1 MASVKE
7 RGAVRIWR
15 KGYGIMRQ
23 AEEIAQEIWALAIQE
38 ISCACPFFVLAC
50 SYLKTGVDEKCI
62 CPCTDGRVIH
72 YSPGAVL
79 SDFQEKG
86 RKYINR
92 MYLHSLFHCLYL
104 HPADREKREETLWN
118 LACDMVAEYT
128 VDCLGVPFLL
138 GEPGREKEEV
148 YRLFWNE
155 NESRTAAEIYEML
168 LDGKLEK
175 GCTDAWSRLFFMDG
189 HSLWRDI
196 SGGELAGIREIWEKA
211 AAYTSRD
218 AGSAGKR
225 AGSEKGNMQE
235 WYELQQK
242 RRYDYRKF
250 LRRFAVQREEVQLDM
265 ESFDYISYC
274 LGLSMYGNMPLVEPL
289 EYTEAFKLEEIVIAI
304 DTSSSCSRQTVQ
316 RFLEETYSMLSE
328 RENFFKKMNV
338 HIIQCDC
345 YIQEDVTL
353 SCEED
358 WRAYMKQIRI
368 QGRGG
373 TDFRPVFT
381 YVDRL
386 IEKKKIRNLKG
397 ILYFTDGDGIYPQKK
412 PDYETA
418 FIFIKEPP
426 ENVKIPSWAIR
437 LYLDERKAGS

>member
-50 SYLKTGVDEKCI
+50 SYLKTGADEKCI

-72 YSPGAVL
+72 YSPAAVL

-104 HPADREKREETLWN
+104 HPADREKREETLWD

-148 YRLFWNE
+148 YRMFWNE
-155 NESRTAAEIYEML
+155 KESRTAAEIYGML
-168 LDGKLEK
+168 LDGKFEK

-358 WRAYMKQIRI
+358 WQAYMKQIRI

-381 YVDRL
+381 YVNKL

-397 ILYFTDGDGIYPQKK
+397 LLYFTDGDGIYPPKK

>member
-50 SYLKTGVDEKCI
+50 SYLKTGADEKCI

-72 YSPGAVL
+72 YSPAAVL

-148 YRLFWNE
+148 YRMFWNE
-155 NESRTAAEIYEML
+155 KESRTAAEIYGML
-168 LDGKLEK
+168 LDGKFEK

-345 YIQEDVTL
+345 YIQEDVIL

-381 YVDRL
+381 YVEKL

-397 ILYFTDGDGIYPQKK
+397 LLYFTDGDGIYPPKK

>member
-50 SYLKTGVDEKCI
+50 SYLKTGADEKCI

-72 YSPGAVL
+72 YSPAAVL

-148 YRLFWNE
+148 YRMFWNE
-155 NESRTAAEIYEML
+155 KESRTAAEIYGML
-168 LDGKLEK
+168 LDGKFEK

-345 YIQEDVTL
+345 YIQEDVIL

-358 WRAYMKQIRI
+358 WQAYMKQIRI

-397 ILYFTDGDGIYPQKK
+397 LLYFTDGDGIYPPKK

>member
-1 MASVKE
+1 
-7 RGAVRIWR
+7 
-15 KGYGIMRQ
+15 MRQ

-50 SYLKTGVDEKCI
+50 SYLKTGADEKCI

-104 HPADREKREETLWN
+104 HPADREKREETLWD

-397 ILYFTDGDGIYPQKK
+397 ILYFTDGDGIYPAKK

>member
-50 SYLKTGVDEKCI
+50 SYLKTGADEKCI

-72 YSPGAVL
+72 YSPAAVL

-104 HPADREKREETLWN
+104 HPADREKREETLWD

-155 NESRTAAEIYEML
+155 KESRTAAEIYGML
-168 LDGKLEK
+168 LDGKFEK

-225 AGSEKGNMQE
+225 AGSEKGNIQE

-328 RENFFKKMNV
+328 RKNFFKKMNV

-381 YVDRL
+381 YVDKL

-397 ILYFTDGDGIYPQKK
+397 LLYYTDGDGIYPQKK

>member
-7 RGAVRIWR
+7 RGSVRIWR

-38 ISCACPFFVLAC
+38 ISCACPFFVLAS
-50 SYLKTGVDEKCI
+50 SYLKTGADEKCI
-62 CPCTDGRVIH
+62 CPCTDCRVIH
-72 YSPGAVL
+72 YSPAAVL

-148 YRLFWNE
+148 YRMFWNE
-155 NESRTAAEIYEML
+155 KESRTAAEIYGML
-168 LDGKLEK
+168 LDGKFEK

-338 HIIQCDC
+338 HIVQCDC

-397 ILYFTDGDGIYPQKK
+397 LLYFTDGDGIYPPKK

>member
-1 MASVKE
+1 
-7 RGAVRIWR
+7 
-15 KGYGIMRQ
+15 MRQ

-50 SYLKTGVDEKCI
+50 SYLKTGADEKCI

-72 YSPGAVL
+72 YSPGSVL

-104 HPADREKREETLWN
+104 HPADREKREETLWD

-397 ILYFTDGDGIYPQKK
+397 ILYFTDGDGIYPAKK

>member
-1 MASVKE
+1 
-7 RGAVRIWR
+7 
-15 KGYGIMRQ
+15 MRQ

-50 SYLKTGVDEKCI
+50 SYLKTGADEKCI

-72 YSPGAVL
+72 YSPAAVL

-104 HPADREKREETLWN
+104 HPADREKREETLWD

-148 YRLFWNE
+148 YRMFWNE
-155 NESRTAAEIYEML
+155 KESRTAAEIYGML
-168 LDGKLEK
+168 LDGKFEK

-225 AGSEKGNMQE
+225 AGSEKGNIQE

-381 YVDRL
+381 YVDKL

-397 ILYFTDGDGIYPQKK
+397 LLYYTDGDGIYPQKK

>member
-1 MASVKE
+1 
-7 RGAVRIWR
+7 
-15 KGYGIMRQ
+15 MRQ

-50 SYLKTGVDEKCI
+50 SYLKTGADEKCI

-72 YSPGAVL
+72 YSPAAVL

-104 HPADREKREETLWN
+104 HPADREKREETLWD

-148 YRLFWNE
+148 YRMFWNE
-155 NESRTAAEIYEML
+155 KESRTAAEIYGML
-168 LDGKLEK
+168 LDGKFEK

-358 WRAYMKQIRI
+358 WQAYMKQIRI

-397 ILYFTDGDGIYPQKK
+397 LLYFTDGDGIYPQKK

>member
-7 RGAVRIWR
+7 RGSVRIWR

-38 ISCACPFFVLAC
+38 ISCACPFFVLAS
-50 SYLKTGVDEKCI
+50 SYLKTGADEKCI

-72 YSPGAVL
+72 YSPAAVL

-155 NESRTAAEIYEML
+155 KESRTAAEIYGML
-168 LDGKLEK
+168 LDGKFEK

-358 WRAYMKQIRI
+358 WQAYMKQIRI

-381 YVDRL
+381 YVNKL

-397 ILYFTDGDGIYPQKK
+397 LLYFTDGDGIYPPKK

>member
-1 MASVKE
+1 
-7 RGAVRIWR
+7 
-15 KGYGIMRQ
+15 MRQ

-50 SYLKTGVDEKCI
+50 SYLKTGADEKCI

-72 YSPGAVL
+72 YSPAAVL

-148 YRLFWNE
+148 YRMFWNE
-155 NESRTAAEIYEML
+155 KESRTAAEIYGML
-168 LDGKLEK
+168 LDGKFEK

-225 AGSEKGNMQE
+225 AGSEKGNIQE

-316 RFLEETYSMLSE
+316 CFLEETYSMLSE

-381 YVDRL
+381 YVDKL

-397 ILYFTDGDGIYPQKK
+397 LLYYTDGDGIYPQKK

>member
-1 MASVKE
+1 M
-7 RGAVRIWR
+7 
-15 KGYGIMRQ
+15 
-23 AEEIAQEIWALAIQE
+23 L
-38 ISCACPFFVLAC
+38 
-50 SYLKTGVDEKCI
+50 
-62 CPCTDGRVIH
+62 
-72 YSPGAVL
+72 
-79 SDFQEKG
+79 
-86 RKYINR
+86 
-92 MYLHSLFHCLYL
+92 
-104 HPADREKREETLWN
+104 RE
-118 LACDMVAEYT
+118 
-128 VDCLGVPFLL
+128 
-138 GEPGREKEEV
+138 GE
-148 YRLFWNE
+148 F
-155 NESRTAAEIYEML
+155 
-168 LDGKLEK
+168 GKS
-175 GCTDAWSRLFFMDG
+175 CTDAWRSLFFTDG
-189 HSLWRDI
+189 HSLWKML
-196 SGGELAGIREIWEKA
+196 SEGEFAGIRDVWEKA

-218 AGSAGKR
+218 AGNAGKR
-225 AGSEKGNMQE
+225 AGSEKGNRQD

-289 EYTEAFKLEEIVIAI
+289 EYTEACKLEEIVIAI
-304 DTSSSCSRQTVQ
+304 DTSSSCSREIVQ

-328 RENFFKKMNV
+328 RENFFRKMNV
-338 HIIQCDC
+338 HVIQCDC

-353 SCEED
+353 CCEED

-386 IEKKKIRNLKG
+386 IREKKIRNLKG
-397 ILYFTDGDGIYPQKK
+397 LLYFTDGDGIYPSGK

-426 ENVKIPSWAIR
+426 GNVKIPPWAIR
-437 LYLDERKAGS
+437 LYLDERKAGSGV

>member
-1 MASVKE
+1 
-7 RGAVRIWR
+7 
-15 KGYGIMRQ
+15 MRQ
-23 AEEIAQEIWALAIQE
+23 AEEIAQEIWALANQE

-50 SYLKTGVDEKCI
+50 SFLKTGADEECI
-62 CPCTDGRVIH
+62 IPCTDGRTIR
-72 YSPGAVL
+72 YSPAAVL
-79 SDFQEKG
+79 ADFREKG

-104 HPADREKREETLWN
+104 HPADREKREEKLWD
-118 LACDMVAEYT
+118 LACDIVAEYT
-128 VDCLGVPFLL
+128 VDCLGRPFLF
-138 GEPGREKEEV
+138 GEPGEEKEEV
-148 YRLFWNE
+148 YRLFWNKK
-155 NESRTAAEIYEML
+155 ESRTAAEIYGIL
-168 LDGKLEK
+168 LEGKFEK
-175 GCTDAWSRLFFMDG
+175 GCTDAWSSLFFMDG
-189 HSLWRDI
+189 HSLWRDL
-196 SGGELAGIREIWEKA
+196 SPGELSGIRKIWEKA

-218 AGSAGKR
+218 TGSAGKR

-289 EYTEAFKLEEIVIAI
+289 EYTEAFKLEEMVIAI
-304 DTSSSCSRQTVQ
+304 DTSSSCSREMVQ
-316 RFLEETYSMLSE
+316 RFLEETYSMLRE

-358 WRAYMKQIRI
+358 WQAYREQIRI
-368 QGRGG
+368 KGRGG
-373 TDFRPVFT
+373 TDFRPVFA

-386 IEKKKIRNLKG
+386 IEEKKIRDLKG
-397 ILYFTDGDGIYPQKK
+397 LLYFTDGDGIYPVKK

-426 ENVKIPSWAIR
+426 EHVKIPLWAIR
-437 LYLDERKAGS
+437 LYLDERKAGVKV

>member
-50 SYLKTGVDEKCI
+50 SYLKTGADEKCI

-72 YSPGAVL
+72 YSPAAVL

-104 HPADREKREETLWN
+104 HPADREKREETLWD

-148 YRLFWNE
+148 YRMFWNE
-155 NESRTAAEIYEML
+155 KESRTAAEIYGML
-168 LDGKLEK
+168 LDGKFEK

-225 AGSEKGNMQE
+225 AGSEKGNIQE

-381 YVDRL
+381 YVDKL

-397 ILYFTDGDGIYPQKK
+397 LLYYTDGDGIYPQKK

>member
-1 MASVKE
+1 
-7 RGAVRIWR
+7 
-15 KGYGIMRQ
+15 MRQ

-50 SYLKTGVDEKCI
+50 SYLKTGADEKCI

-72 YSPGAVL
+72 YSPAAVL

-86 RKYINR
+86 SKYINR

-148 YRLFWNE
+148 YRMFWNE
-155 NESRTAAEIYEML
+155 KESRTAAEIYGML
-168 LDGKLEK
+168 LDGKFEK

-225 AGSEKGNMQE
+225 AGSEKGNIQE

-381 YVDRL
+381 YVDKL

-397 ILYFTDGDGIYPQKK
+397 LLYFTDGDGIYPPKK

>member
-1 MASVKE
+1 
-7 RGAVRIWR
+7 
-15 KGYGIMRQ
+15 MRQ

-50 SYLKTGVDEKCI
+50 SYLKTGADEKCI

-104 HPADREKREETLWN
+104 HPADREKREETLWD

-397 ILYFTDGDGIYPQKK
+397 LLYFTDGDGIYPQKK

>member
-50 SYLKTGVDEKCI
+50 SYLKTGADEKCI

-72 YSPGAVL
+72 YSPAAVL

-104 HPADREKREETLWN
+104 HPADREKREETLWD

-148 YRLFWNE
+148 YRMFWNE
-155 NESRTAAEIYEML
+155 KESRTAAEIYGML
-168 LDGKLEK
+168 LDGKFEK

-358 WRAYMKQIRI
+358 WQAYMKQIRI

-397 ILYFTDGDGIYPQKK
+397 LLYFTDGDGIYPQKK

>member
-50 SYLKTGVDEKCI
+50 SYLKTGADEKCI

-72 YSPGAVL
+72 YSPAAVL

-148 YRLFWNE
+148 YRMFWNE
-155 NESRTAAEIYEML
+155 KESRTAAEIYGML
-168 LDGKLEK
+168 LDGKFEK

-225 AGSEKGNMQE
+225 AGSEKGNIQE

-316 RFLEETYSMLSE
+316 CFLEETYSMLSE

-381 YVDRL
+381 YVDKL

-397 ILYFTDGDGIYPQKK
+397 LLYYTDGDGIYPQKK

>member
-1 MASVKE
+1 
-7 RGAVRIWR
+7 
-15 KGYGIMRQ
+15 MRQ
-23 AEEIAQEIWALAIQE
+23 AEEIAQEIWALAKQE

-50 SYLKTGVDEKCI
+50 SYLKTGADEKCI

-104 HPADREKREETLWN
+104 HPADREKREETLWD

-397 ILYFTDGDGIYPQKK
+397 ILYFTDGDGIYPAKK

>member
-7 RGAVRIWR
+7 RGSVRIWR

-50 SYLKTGVDEKCI
+50 SYLKTGADEKCI
-62 CPCTDGRVIH
+62 CPCTDDRVIH
-72 YSPGAVL
+72 YSPAAVL

-104 HPADREKREETLWN
+104 HPADREKREETLWD

-148 YRLFWNE
+148 YRMFWNE
-155 NESRTAAEIYEML
+155 KESRTAAEIYGML
-168 LDGKLEK
+168 LDGKFEK

-381 YVDRL
+381 YVDKL

-397 ILYFTDGDGIYPQKK
+397 LLYFTDGDGIYPQKK

>member
-1 MASVKE
+1 
-7 RGAVRIWR
+7 
-15 KGYGIMRQ
+15 MRQ

-50 SYLKTGVDEKCI
+50 SYLKTGADEKCI

-72 YSPGAVL
+72 YSPAAVL

-104 HPADREKREETLWN
+104 HPADREKREETLWD

-148 YRLFWNE
+148 YRMFWNE
-155 NESRTAAEIYEML
+155 KESRTAAEIYGML
-168 LDGKLEK
+168 LDGKFEK
-175 GCTDAWSRLFFMDG
+175 GRTDAWSRLFFMDG

-397 ILYFTDGDGIYPQKK
+397 LLYFTDGDGIYPPKK

>member
-38 ISCACPFFVLAC
+38 ISCACPFFALAC
-50 SYLKTGVDEKCI
+50 SYLKTGADEKCI

-72 YSPGAVL
+72 YSPAAVL

-104 HPADREKREETLWN
+104 HPADRVKREETLWD

-128 VDCLGVPFLL
+128 VDCLGFPFLI

-148 YRLFWNE
+148 YCLFWNE
-155 NESRTAAEIYEML
+155 KESRTAAEIYGL
-168 LDGKLEK
+168 LLEGKFEK

-196 SGGELAGIREIWEKA
+196 SEGELAGIREIWEKA
-211 AAYTSRD
+211 AAYTNRD

-225 AGSEKGNMQE
+225 SGTEKGNMQE

-265 ESFDYISYC
+265 ENFDYISYC
-274 LGLSMYGNMPLVEPL
+274 LGLSMYGNMPLVESL

-328 RENFFKKMNV
+328 RENFLKKMNV

-358 WRAYMKQIRI
+358 WRAYMKHIRI

-397 ILYFTDGDGIYPQKK
+397 LLYFTDGDGIYPAKK

-418 FIFIKEPP
+418 FILIKEPP
-426 ENVKIPSWAIR
+426 QNVKIPSWAIR

>member
-50 SYLKTGVDEKCI
+50 SYLKTGADEKCI

-72 YSPGAVL
+72 YSPAAVL

-104 HPADREKREETLWN
+104 HPADREKREETLWD

-148 YRLFWNE
+148 YRMFWNE
-155 NESRTAAEIYEML
+155 KESRTAAEIYGML
-168 LDGKLEK
+168 LDGKFEK

-381 YVDRL
+381 YVDKL

-397 ILYFTDGDGIYPQKK
+397 LLYYTDGDGIYPQKK

>member
-1 MASVKE
+1 MASVKK
-7 RGAVRIWR
+7 RRAVRIWR

-23 AEEIAQEIWALAIQE
+23 AEEIAQEIWALADQE
-38 ISCACPFFVLAC
+38 ISCACPFFALAC
-50 SYLKTGVDEKCI
+50 SFLKTAADDTCVCT
-62 CPCTDGRVIH
+62 CTDGRAVY
-72 YSPGAVL
+72 YSPKAVL
-79 SDFQEKG
+79 ADFQEKG

-92 MYLHSLFHCLYL
+92 IYLHSLFHCLYL
-104 HPADREKREETLWN
+104 HPADRMDRDEKLWD
-118 LACDMVAEYT
+118 LACDIVAEYT
-128 VDCLGVPFLL
+128 VDCLGLPYLT
-138 GEPGREKEEV
+138 GKAGKEKDQV
-148 YRLFWNE
+148 YRLFWKE
-155 NESRTAAEIYEML
+155 NSSRTAAQIYEML
-168 LDGKLEK
+168 LEGKFEK
-175 GCTDAWSRLFFMDG
+175 RCIDTWRSLFFTDE
-189 HSLWRDI
+189 HSLWREI
-196 SGGELAGIREIWEKA
+196 SGGELEGIRRIWEKA
-211 AAYTSRD
+211 AAYASRD
-218 AGSAGKR
+218 TGNAGKR
-225 AGSEKGNMQE
+225 AGSEKGNTEE

-242 RRYDYRKF
+242 RRYDYRRF

-289 EYTEAFKLEEIVIAI
+289 EYTEAYKLEEIVIAI
-304 DTSSSCSRQTVQ
+304 DTSSSCSREMVQ

-345 YIQEDVTL
+345 YIQDDVTL
-353 SCEED
+353 GCEED

-386 IEKKKIRNLKG
+386 IKEKKIRDLKG
-397 ILYFTDGDGIYPQKK
+397 LLYFTDGDGIYPTEK
-412 PDYETA
+412 PDYEAA

-426 ENVKIPSWAIR
+426 GNVKIPPWAIR

>member
-1 MASVKE
+1 
-7 RGAVRIWR
+7 
-15 KGYGIMRQ
+15 MRQ

-50 SYLKTGVDEKCI
+50 SYLKTGADEKCI

-104 HPADREKREETLWN
+104 HPADREKREETLWD

-225 AGSEKGNMQE
+225 AGSEKGNIQE

-397 ILYFTDGDGIYPQKK
+397 LLYFTDGDGIYPQKK

>member
-50 SYLKTGVDEKCI
+50 SYLKTGADEKCI

-72 YSPGAVL
+72 YSPAAVL

-104 HPADREKREETLWN
+104 HPADREKREETLWD

-148 YRLFWNE
+148 YRMFWNE
-155 NESRTAAEIYEML
+155 KESRTAAEIYGML
-168 LDGKLEK
+168 LDGKFEK
-175 GCTDAWSRLFFMDG
+175 GRTDAWSRLFFMDG

-397 ILYFTDGDGIYPQKK
+397 LLYFTDGDGIYPPKK

>member
-1 MASVKE
+1 
-7 RGAVRIWR
+7 
-15 KGYGIMRQ
+15 MRQ

-274 LGLSMYGNMPLVEPL
+274 LGLSMYCNMPLVEPL

-397 ILYFTDGDGIYPQKK
+397 ILYFTDGDGIYPAKK

>member
-50 SYLKTGVDEKCI
+50 SYLKTGADEKCI

-72 YSPGAVL
+72 YSPAAVL

-148 YRLFWNE
+148 YRMFWNE
-155 NESRTAAEIYEML
+155 KESRTAAEIYGML
-168 LDGKLEK
+168 LDGKFEK

-225 AGSEKGNMQE
+225 AGSEKGNIQE

-381 YVDRL
+381 YVDKL

-397 ILYFTDGDGIYPQKK
+397 LLYFTDGDGIYPPKK

-426 ENVKIPSWAIR
+426 ENVKIPSCAIR